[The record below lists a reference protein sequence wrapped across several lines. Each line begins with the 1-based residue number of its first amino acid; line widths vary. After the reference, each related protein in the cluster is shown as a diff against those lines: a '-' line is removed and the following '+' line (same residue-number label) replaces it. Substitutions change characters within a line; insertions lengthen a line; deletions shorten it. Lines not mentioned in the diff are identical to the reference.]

1 MEITPCRK
9 PWKGSMT
16 ARERFNAQMHY
27 KPCCPGSGTRH
38 ILRFYDWPDP
48 EYACFFITWI

>member
-16 ARERFNAQMHY
+16 ARERFIAQMHY
-27 KPCCPGSGTRH
+27 KPFDRTVNIEFGYWEENAVP
-38 ILRFYDWPDP
+38 
-48 EYACFFITWI
+48 